1 MFCSSCNCEFEG
13 WSGRCPN
20 CKEPLVEGVVQSAE
34 GDTHSVSYQVLV
46 DMVKANGGQLQ
57 VPLTTTAVSMERKW
71 SFPYFGLGSAWAKR
85 MQGSSKE
92 VSIDLQAVDVGRD
105 KKYGF
110 PYRGFRFAW
119 VKEMGGTIGGNATSL
134 TASKVRR
141 ERKWG
146 FPYFGFGYAWTEEMQ
161 GTCGDQIEID
171 LVTTDI
177 GKRIVRRFPYLGFG
191 LSWIKESMLTLKVS
205 AA

>member
-20 CKEPLVEGVVQSAE
+20 CNEPLVEYPVLFDD
-34 GDTHSVSYQVLV
+34 GDAHPISYQSLV

-57 VPLTTTAVSMERKW
+57 IPLTTTAVGMERKW

-85 MQGSSKE
+85 MQGLSRDM
-92 VSIDLQAVDVGRD
+92 SIDLQAVDVGRD

-119 VKEMGGTIGGNATSL
+119 VKEMGGTIGGNATEL

-161 GTCGDQIEID
+161 GACGDQIEID
-171 LVTTDI
+171 LVTTEI

-191 LSWIKESMLTLKVS
+191 LSWIKEGMLTMTVS

>member
-20 CKEPLVEGVVQSAE
+20 CKEPLVEGVVQPAE
-34 GDTHSVSYQVLV
+34 GDAHSVSYQSLV
-46 DMVKANGGQLQ
+46 DKVKANGGQLQ
-57 VPLTTTAVSMERKW
+57 IPLTTTAVSMERKW

-92 VSIDLQAVDVGRD
+92 VSIDLQAVDVGKD

-110 PYRGFRFAW
+110 PYQGFRFAW
-119 VKEMGGTIGGNATSL
+119 VKEMGGTIGGNATAL

-171 LVTTDI
+171 LVTTEI

-191 LSWIKESMLTLKVS
+191 LSWIKEGMLTLKVS